1 MEKIMKDVHFEVAD
15 LEKAKKENNGL
26 MDKVV
31 EWGDGHSIEFT
42 IKDDVLTLRTT
53 KKTFTAPV
61 DEITVT
67 YQVENYRTT
76 YYLKAKNG
84 DKISF
89 ARQTTY
95 IDFDEAAEI
104 KAVLESLPGYKGR
117 AKAQKIY
124 LWISAIIIVL
134 VLILA
139 SL

>member
-1 MEKIMKDVHFEVAD
+1 MENVHYEVAD

-31 EWGDGHSIEFT
+31 EWADGHSIEFT

-53 KKTFTAPV
+53 KKTFTAPI

-67 YQVENYRTT
+67 YMVNNYRTT
-76 YYLKAKNG
+76 YYLKSKNG

-95 IDFDEAAEI
+95 IDFNEAAEI
-104 KAVLESLPGYKGR
+104 KAILESLPGYKGR
-117 AKAQKIY
+117 TKAQKIS
-124 LWISAIIIVL
+124 LWISFIMIILAIIFCT
-134 VLILA
+134 LI
-139 SL
+139 S

>member
-1 MEKIMKDVHFEVAD
+1 MENVHYEVAD

-76 YYLKAKNG
+76 YYLKSKNG

-95 IDFDEAAEI
+95 IDFDEADKI
-104 KAVLESLPGYKGR
+104 KAILESLPGYKGR
-117 AKAQKIY
+117 IKAQKIY
-124 LWISAIIIVL
+124 LYVLIALIVL
-134 VLILA
+134 SFILYA
-139 SL
+139 A

>member
-1 MEKIMKDVHFEVAD
+1 
-15 LEKAKKENNGL
+15 

-67 YQVENYRTT
+67 YMVNNYRTT
-76 YYLKAKNG
+76 YYLKSKNG

-95 IDFDEAAEI
+95 IDFNEAAEI

-124 LWISAIIIVL
+124 LYVLIALIVL
-134 VLILA
+134 SFILYA
-139 SL
+139 A